1 MITEAKLEEMINQAK
16 TSTKQRKFKQSI
28 EMIIVFKDID
38 VKKGF
43 ALNEVVQLPKT
54 SSPATV
60 CIMATGDMGQKAKE
74 AKADAVVGSEEL
86 DRFAANKRA
95 SRKFINK
102 YDFFLADT
110 QIMPVVGKVL
120 GQLLGPRGKMPTPV
134 PFNASIES
142 FLQRFRASQ
151 ILPLRKAFKGE
162 VEFVCVKD
170 KVAQKALEKLNI
182 AGIKGISEEL
192 TGQCLFLFTNMSPFK
207 LNVLLLKNKIMM
219 AARGGDIASVDIVVP
234 AKNTGIAPGPMLTEF
249 KEAGIPTKIDQGTI
263 WIQKDTTPVK
273 KGEAIN
279 EKLAALLG
287 KLDIKPV
294 EAGISLYTALE
305 EGLKY
310 AAEEMI
316 VDVAKIRNAFTQF
329 HQEAISLSIEAAY
342 VTAENINQILSKAA
356 QSARSVSVESGFMTD
371 ETKEQILQKAHSQA
385 NALSTKA
392 KDYTAS

>member
-1 MITEAKLEEMINQAK
+1 MHENRTIYPKRKTQMYQQLLEIPKKYKVIAL
-16 TSTKQRKFKQSI
+16 
-28 EMIIVFKDID
+28 
-38 VKKGF
+38 VK
-43 ALNEVVQLPKT
+43 
-54 SSPATV
+54 
-60 CIMATGDMGQKAKE
+60 
-74 AKADAVVGSEEL
+74 
-86 DRFAANKRA
+86 
-95 SRKFINK
+95 INK
-102 YDFFLADT
+102 
-110 QIMPVVGKVL
+110 V
-120 GQLLGPRGKMPTPV
+120 
-134 PFNASIES
+134 
-142 FLQRFRASQ
+142 RASQ
-151 ILPLRKAFKGE
+151 ILPLRKALKGE

-170 KVAQKALEKLNI
+170 RIAQKALEKLNI
-182 AGIKGISEEL
+182 PGIKGISEEL
-192 TGQCLFLFTNMSPFK
+192 TGQCLFIFTNMSPFK
-207 LNVLLLKNKIMM
+207 LNVLLAKNKIMM

-310 AAEEMI
+310 AAEELI

-329 HQEAISLSIEAAY
+329 YQEAISLSIEAAY
-342 VTAENINQILSKAA
+342 VTADNINQILSKAA

-371 ETKEQILQKAHSQA
+371 ETKEQILQKAHGQA
-385 NALSTKA
+385 KALSTKA
-392 KDYTAS
+392 KDYAVS

>member
-1 MITEAKLEEMINQAK
+1 MHENRTIYPKRKTQMYQQLLEIPKKYKVIAL
-16 TSTKQRKFKQSI
+16 
-28 EMIIVFKDID
+28 
-38 VKKGF
+38 VK
-43 ALNEVVQLPKT
+43 
-54 SSPATV
+54 
-60 CIMATGDMGQKAKE
+60 
-74 AKADAVVGSEEL
+74 
-86 DRFAANKRA
+86 
-95 SRKFINK
+95 INK
-102 YDFFLADT
+102 
-110 QIMPVVGKVL
+110 V
-120 GQLLGPRGKMPTPV
+120 
-134 PFNASIES
+134 
-142 FLQRFRASQ
+142 RASQ
-151 ILPLRKAFKGE
+151 ILPLRKALKGE

-170 KVAQKALEKLNI
+170 RIAQKALEKLNI
-182 AGIKGISEEL
+182 PGIKGISEEL
-192 TGQCLFLFTNMSPFK
+192 TGQCLFIFTNMSPFK
-207 LNVLLLKNKIMM
+207 LNVLLAKNKIMM

-310 AAEEMI
+310 AAEELI

-329 HQEAISLSIEAAY
+329 HQEAISLSIEAVY
-342 VTAENINQILSKAA
+342 VTPENINQILSKAA

-371 ETKEQILQKAHSQA
+371 ETKEQILQKAHGQA
-385 NALSTKA
+385 KALSTKA
-392 KDYTAS
+392 KDYAVS

>member
-1 MITEAKLEEMINQAK
+1 MHENRTIYPKRKTQMYQQLLEIPKKYKVIAL
-16 TSTKQRKFKQSI
+16 
-28 EMIIVFKDID
+28 
-38 VKKGF
+38 VK
-43 ALNEVVQLPKT
+43 
-54 SSPATV
+54 
-60 CIMATGDMGQKAKE
+60 
-74 AKADAVVGSEEL
+74 
-86 DRFAANKRA
+86 
-95 SRKFINK
+95 INK
-102 YDFFLADT
+102 
-110 QIMPVVGKVL
+110 V
-120 GQLLGPRGKMPTPV
+120 
-134 PFNASIES
+134 
-142 FLQRFRASQ
+142 RASQ
-151 ILPLRKAFKGE
+151 ILPLRKALKGE

-170 KVAQKALEKLNI
+170 RIAQKALEKLNI
-182 AGIKGISEEL
+182 PGIKGISEEL
-192 TGQCLFLFTNMSPFK
+192 TGQCLFIFTNMSPFK
-207 LNVLLLKNKIMM
+207 LNVLLAKNKIMM

-273 KGEAIN
+273 KGEVIN

-310 AAEEMI
+310 AAEELI

-342 VTAENINQILSKAA
+342 VTADNINQILSKAA

-371 ETKEQILQKAHSQA
+371 ETKEQILQKAHGQA
-385 NALSTKA
+385 KALSTKA
-392 KDYTAS
+392 KDYAAS